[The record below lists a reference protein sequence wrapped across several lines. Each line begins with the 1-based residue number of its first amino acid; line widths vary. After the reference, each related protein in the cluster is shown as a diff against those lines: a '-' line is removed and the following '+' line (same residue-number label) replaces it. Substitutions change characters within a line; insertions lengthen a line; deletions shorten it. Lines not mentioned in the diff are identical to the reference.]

1 MKRRYRC
8 SLSVIVVLVGLLLC
22 LHLALPWLVRDY
34 LNRQLADMGDYRGH
48 IEDVD
53 LAWWRGAYR
62 LEGVTIVKPDD
73 PVPAPL
79 LDAPAIDLAVSWR
92 ALWQDQALVA
102 RVRFEQPRVTFV
114 DGGDQPGATQ
124 SGAGTD
130 WRAQLQQLLPITLN
144 EVVVRDG
151 QLDFRNVHS
160 DPPVHLKA
168 TALNARVT
176 NLTNTASAA
185 SGTRVAQFD
194 AHAKVLGEADLQ
206 SRAAFD
212 PLDDLHDFDFRLK
225 VTGMALPGLNNFTR
239 AYANLDIAEGNG
251 DLIIEAS
258 ARDGRLDGYIKP
270 LLKDVDIFTWKQDVQ
285 QSDDS
290 LFGAAWEALADG
302 VETLFKNQRKDQ
314 FATRI
319 PLSGSVEN
327 SETSTWQAFLG
338 ILRNAFVEAFSA
350 RFENGDGDQ

>member
-1 MKRRYRC
+1 MERRYRRP
-8 SLSVIVVLVGLLLC
+8 LMTLVIVIGLLLC

-34 LNRQLADMGDYRGH
+34 LNHRLADMGDYRGH
-48 IEDVD
+48 IENVD

-62 LEGVTIVKPDD
+62 LEGVTIVKTGDR
-73 PVPAPL
+73 VPAPL

-92 ALWQDQALVA
+92 ALWEDQALVA

-114 DGGDQPGATQ
+114 DGGDRGATQ
-124 SGAGTD
+124 TGAGTD
-130 WRAQLQQLLPITLN
+130 WRAWLQQLMPITLN

-151 QLDFRNVHS
+151 RLDFRNFHS
-160 DPPVHLKA
+160 EPEVHLRI

-185 SGTRVAQFD
+185 SGSRVARFNAD
-194 AHAKVLGEADLQ
+194 AKVLGQADLQ
-206 SRAAFD
+206 SSAAFD
-212 PLDDLHDFDFRLK
+212 PLGDLHDFDFRLK
-225 VTGMALPGLNNFTR
+225 VTGMVLSRLNDFAR
-239 AYANLDIAEGNG
+239 AYANLDIAQGSG

-270 LLKDVDIFTWKQDVQ
+270 LLKNVDVFTWKQDVAR
-285 QSDDS
+285 SDGS
-290 LFGAAWEALADG
+290 LFSAAWEALVDG

-319 PLSGSVEN
+319 PLSGSVES
-327 SETSTWQAFLG
+327 SETSTWRAFLG

-350 RFENGDGDQ
+350 RFENGDSDQ

>member
-1 MKRRYRC
+1 MKRRYRRP
-8 SLSVIVVLVGLLLC
+8 LIIIVVLAGLLLC
-22 LHLALPWLVRDY
+22 VHLALPWLVRDY
-34 LNRQLADMGDYRGH
+34 LNRQLADMGEYRGH

-62 LEGVTIVKPDD
+62 LEGVTIVKTGDR
-73 PVPAPL
+73 VPAPL
-79 LDAPAIDLAVSWR
+79 LGAPAIDLAVSWR

-102 RVRFEQPRVTFV
+102 RVRFEQPHVTFV
-114 DGGDQPGATQ
+114 DGGDQAGATQ
-124 SGAGTD
+124 AGAGTD
-130 WRAQLQQLLPITLN
+130 WRAQLERLLPITLN

-151 QLDFRNVHS
+151 RLEFRNFHS
-160 DPPVHLKA
+160 EPPVHLQA

-185 SGTRVAQFD
+185 GGTRVAQFN
-194 AHAKVLGEADLQ
+194 ARAKVLGQADLQ
-206 SRAAFD
+206 SSAAFD
-212 PLDDLHDFDFRLK
+212 PLGDLHDFDFRLK
-225 VTGMALPGLNNFTR
+225 VTGMALPRLNNFAR
-239 AYANLDIAEGNG
+239 AYANLDIAEGSG

-258 ARDGRLDGYIKP
+258 ARDGQLDGYIKP
-270 LLKDVDIFTWKQDVQ
+270 LLKNVDIFTWKQDVA

-290 LFGAAWEALADG
+290 LFSAAWEALADA

-327 SETSTWQAFLG
+327 SETNTWRAFLG

-350 RFENGDGDQ
+350 RFEDGDSDQ